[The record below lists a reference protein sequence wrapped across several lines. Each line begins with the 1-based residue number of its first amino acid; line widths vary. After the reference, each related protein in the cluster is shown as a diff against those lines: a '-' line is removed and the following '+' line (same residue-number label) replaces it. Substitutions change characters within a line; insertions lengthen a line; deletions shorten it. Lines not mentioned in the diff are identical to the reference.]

1 MTTSGAAIVQSD
13 KTVLI
18 ELAHPGAEDA
28 RHDISL
34 FAELERAPEHIHTYR
49 ITRLAVWNAE
59 AAGHTAEE
67 MIGLL
72 EAHSRFPLPDN
83 VIGDITDWVARCG
96 RIELVRP
103 DGSSDITLRGDHA
116 IMAEVTSHKKIA
128 PHITHRV
135 SDTEVTI
142 SPLSRGLIKQ
152 ELLKIG
158 WPANDTAGFVEG
170 VPWPMALDTTSWS
183 LRDYQLS
190 AVDRFVAQSS
200 GVVVL
205 PCGAGKTV
213 VGAGVMAA
221 IGQYTLI
228 LVTTHQ
234 AARQWQRELVSR
246 TTLTGDEVGVYQGS
260 AEDIT
265 PVTIATYSMMTA
277 KRAGEFRHLGVISE
291 TSWGLVIYDEV
302 HLLPAPVF
310 HLTANLQA
318 TRRLGLTAT
327 LVREDGREGDVF
339 SLIGPK
345 RFDAA
350 WKDLEKGGYLAP
362 AECVEVRVDLPS
374 TDRLHYATLDDRARY
389 RYAATH
395 QVKDHVVSSLVDAHQ
410 GEQIL
415 VMGVYLDQL
424 ERVAGVLGAP
434 LMSGDTP
441 DATREKLLDD
451 FRSGV
456 LSTLVVS
463 KVANFSIDLPEAS
476 VAIQMAGTFGSRQE
490 EAQRLGR
497 IVRPKA
503 DGRPATFYSVV
514 TRDSADQDFAANRQ
528 RFLTEQGYRYRVGSA
543 SDLAT
548 LVQGSQKLH
557 SENI

>member
-1 MTTSGAAIVQSD
+1 MTTTGAAIVQSD

-59 AAGHTAEE
+59 AAGHTAQE

-72 EAHSRFPLPDN
+72 SAHSRFPLPDN
-83 VIGDITDWVARCG
+83 VVGDITDWVARCG
-96 RIELVRP
+96 RVELARSEGL
-103 DGSSDITLRGDHA
+103 DDIVLRGDRA
-116 IMAEVTSHKKIA
+116 IMAEVTAHKKIA
-128 PHITHRV
+128 PHVTSRL
-135 SDTEVTI
+135 SDTEVTV
-142 SPLSRGLIKQ
+142 SALSRGLIKQ

-170 VPWPMALDTTSWS
+170 VPWPMGLDTTTWS
-183 LRDYQLS
+183 LRDYQQR
-190 AVDRFVAQSS
+190 AVDRFVAHSS

-221 IGQYTLI
+221 IKQYTLI

-246 TTLTGDEVGVYQGS
+246 TTLTVDEVGFYQGS
-260 AEDIT
+260 SDDIKA
-265 PVTIATYSMMTA
+265 VTIATYSMMTA
-277 KRAGEFRHLGVISE
+277 KRAGEFRHLGVVSE

-362 AECVEVRVDLPS
+362 AECVEVRVDMPS

-389 RYAATH
+389 RYAACH
-395 QVKDHVVSSLVDAHQ
+395 EVKDAVVSALVDAHR

-424 ERVAGVLGAP
+424 QRVAGVLDAP

-441 DATREKLLDD
+441 DATREQLLDD
-451 FRSGV
+451 FRSGT
-456 LSTLVVS
+456 LHTLVVS

-497 IVRPKA
+497 IVRPKS

-514 TRDSADQDFAANRQ
+514 TRDTADQDFAANRQ

-543 SDLAT
+543 NELAV
-548 LVQGSQKLH
+548 LVQGS
-557 SENI
+557 

>member
-1 MTTSGAAIVQSD
+1 MSSPGSAIVQSD

-72 EAHSRFPLPDN
+72 TRHSRFPLPDSVVN
-83 VIGDITDWVARCG
+83 DITDWCARAG
-96 RIELVRP
+96 RIQLVR
-103 DGSSDITLRGDHA
+103 DDQSGDIILRGDPA
-116 IMAEVTSHKKIA
+116 VLAEVTSHKKIT
-128 PHITHRV
+128 PHITSRGED
-135 SDTEVTI
+135 SVTI
-142 SPLSRGLIKQ
+142 DPLSRGIVKQ
-152 ELLKIG
+152 ELLKLG
-158 WPANDTAGFVEG
+158 WPANDLAGFVEG
-170 VPWPMALDTTSWS
+170 LPWPIELQSNGWG
-183 LRDYQLS
+183 LRHYQQK
-190 AVDRFVAQSS
+190 AVDRFVAQGS

-205 PCGAGKTV
+205 PCGAGKTI
-213 VGAGVMAA
+213 VGAGVMAD
-221 IGQYTLI
+221 IDQYTLI

-234 AARQWQRELVSR
+234 AARQWQRELVHR
-246 TTLTGDEVGVYQGS
+246 TSLSEEDIGFYHGS
-260 AEDIT
+260 ADDIR
-265 PVTIATYSMMTA
+265 PITIATYAIVTA
-277 KRAGEFRHLGVISE
+277 KRGGVFRHLDLIGN
-291 TSWGLVIYDEV
+291 TAWGLVIYDEV

-310 HLTANLQA
+310 HLTATLQA

-327 LVREDGREGDVF
+327 LIREDGREGDVF

-345 RFDAA
+345 RFDTP
-350 WKDLEKGGYLAP
+350 WKDLERDGYLAP
-362 AECVEVRVDLPS
+362 AECVEVRVALPPD
-374 TDRLHYATLDDRARY
+374 DRLHYATLDDRARY

-395 QVKDHVVSSLVDAHQ
+395 EVKDSLVTRLVAAHS
-410 GEQIL
+410 GEQVL

-424 ERVAGVLGAP
+424 ERIAKTLDAP

-441 DATREKLLDD
+441 EDERERLLDQ

-456 LSTLVVS
+456 LTTLVVS

-476 VAIQMAGTFGSRQE
+476 VAIQLAGTFGSRQE

-497 IVRPKA
+497 IVRPKS
-503 DGRPATFYSVV
+503 DGRPATFYSLVV
-514 TRDSADQDFAANRQ
+514 RDTADQDFAANRQ
-528 RFLTEQGYRYRVGSA
+528 RFLTEQGYRYRIIGAETIDTVIQDS
-543 SDLAT
+543 SR
-548 LVQGSQKLH
+548 
-557 SENI
+557 

>member
-1 MTTSGAAIVQSD
+1 MTTSGSAIVQSD

-59 AAGHTAEE
+59 AAGHTAQE

-72 EAHSRFPLPDN
+72 SAHSRFPLPDN
-83 VIGDITDWVARCG
+83 VVADITDWVERCG
-96 RIELVRP
+96 RVELVRP
-103 DGSSDITLRGDHA
+103 EGSDDIVLRGDQA
-116 IMAEVTSHKKIA
+116 IMAEVTAHKKIA

-135 SDTEVTI
+135 SDTEVTV

-170 VPWPMALDTTSWS
+170 VPWPMQLDTSSWS
-183 LRDYQLS
+183 LRDYQQR
-190 AVDRFVAQSS
+190 AVERFVAHSS

-221 IGQYTLI
+221 ISQYTLI

-246 TTLTGDEVGVYQGS
+246 TTLTDNEVGFYQGS
-260 AEDIT
+260 TDDIK
-265 PVTIATYSMMTA
+265 PVTIATYAMMTA
-277 KRAGEFRHLGVISE
+277 KRAGEFRHLAVISD
-291 TSWGLVIYDEV
+291 TAWGLVIYDEV

-350 WKDLEKGGYLAP
+350 WKDLERGGYLAP
-362 AECVEVRVDLPS
+362 AECVEVRVDMPH

-395 QVKDHVVSSLVDAHQ
+395 EVKDQVVSSLVDRHT

-424 ERVAGVLGAP
+424 ERVAGVLDAP

-451 FRSGV
+451 FRSGT
-456 LSTLVVS
+456 LHTLVVS

-503 DGRPATFYSVV
+503 DGRPATFYSIV

-543 SDLAT
+543 NELNL
-548 LVQGSQKLH
+548 LVQDS
-557 SENI
+557 

>member
-1 MTTSGAAIVQSD
+1 MNSSGAAIVQSD

-34 FAELERAPEHIHTYR
+34 FADLERAPEHIHTYR

-59 AAGHTAEE
+59 AAGHGAEE

-72 EAHSRFPLPDN
+72 ARHSRFPLPDN
-83 VIGDITDWVARCG
+83 VVADMTDWVARCG
-96 RIELVRP
+96 RIQLLRP
-103 DGSSDITLRGDHA
+103 EGSPDITVRGDVD
-116 IMAEVTSHKKIA
+116 IMAEVTSHKKIT
-128 PHITHRV
+128 PHIQTV
-135 SDTEVTI
+135 LSPTEVTI
-142 SPLSRGLIKQ
+142 SPLSRGLVKQ

-158 WPANDTAGFVEG
+158 WPATDLAGYVEG
-170 VPWPMALDTTSWS
+170 TPWPIELKTTHWA
-183 LRDYQLS
+183 LRDYQLH
-190 AVDRFVAQSS
+190 AIDRFGRQGS

-213 VGAGVMAA
+213 VGAGAMAA
-221 IGQYTLI
+221 ISQYTLI

-234 AARQWQRELVSR
+234 AARQWVRELISR
-246 TTLTGDEVGVYQGS
+246 TSLTEEEVGFYQGS
-260 AEDIT
+260 SEDVR
-265 PVTIATYSMMTA
+265 PVTVATYSMVTA
-277 KRAGEFRHLGVISE
+277 KRAGEFRHLGVVSE

-310 HLTANLQA
+310 HLTSTLQA

-350 WKDLEKGGYLAP
+350 WKDLERGGYLAP

-374 TDRLHYATLDDRARY
+374 SDRLHYATLDDRSRY
-389 RYAATH
+389 RYSATH
-395 QVKDHVVSSLVDAHQ
+395 EIKDEVVSRLLAQHE

-424 ERVAGVLGAP
+424 NRIAEVLDAP
-434 LMSGDTP
+434 LMSGQTP
-441 DATREKLLDD
+441 DAVREDLLER
-451 FRSGV
+451 FRAGT
-456 LSTLVVS
+456 LTTLVVS

-476 VAIQMAGTFGSRQE
+476 VAIQLAGTFGSRQE

-514 TRDSADQDFAANRQ
+514 TRDTADQDFAANRQ
-528 RFLTEQGYRYRVGSA
+528 RFLTEQGYRYRVMNARDIA
-543 SDLAT
+543 SS
-548 LVQGSQKLH
+548 VQSV
-557 SENI
+557 

>member
-1 MTTSGAAIVQSD
+1 MTTTGAAIVQSD

-72 EAHSRFPLPDN
+72 TSHTRFPLPDN
-83 VIGDITDWVARCG
+83 VVNDITDWVARCG
-96 RIELVRP
+96 RVELVRP
-103 DGSSDITLRGDHA
+103 EGSEDIILRGDPA

-128 PHITHRV
+128 PHITHKL

-170 VPWPMALDTTSWS
+170 VSWPMELDTSSWS
-183 LRDYQLS
+183 LRDYQQR
-190 AVDRFVAQSS
+190 AVERFVARSS

-221 IGQYTLI
+221 ISQYTLI

-246 TTLTGDEVGVYQGS
+246 TTLTDDEVGFYQGS
-260 AEDIT
+260 PDDIK
-265 PVTIATYSMMTA
+265 PVTIATYSMITA
-277 KRAGEFRHLGVISE
+277 KRAGEFRHLNVVSD
-291 TSWGLVIYDEV
+291 TAWGLVVYDEV

-350 WKDLEKGGYLAP
+350 WKDLERGGYLAP
-362 AECVEVRVDLPS
+362 AECIEVRVEMPS
-374 TDRLHYATLDDRARY
+374 ADRLHYATLDDRARY

-395 QVKDHVVSSLVDAHQ
+395 SVKDQVVSALVDHHD

-424 ERVAGVLGAP
+424 ERVAGVLDAP

-441 DATREKLLDD
+441 DATREKLLED
-451 FRSGV
+451 FRSGM
-456 LSTLVVS
+456 LTTLVVS

-503 DGRPATFYSVV
+503 DGRPATFYSIV
-514 TRDSADQDFAANRQ
+514 TRDTADQDFAANRQ
-528 RFLTEQGYRYRVGSA
+528 RFLTEQGYRYRVGNA
-543 SDLAT
+543 NDLDR
-548 LVQGSQKLH
+548 LIQGS
-557 SENI
+557 

>member
-1 MTTSGAAIVQSD
+1 MTTTGAAIVQSD

-72 EAHSRFPLPDN
+72 SSHSRFPLPEN
-83 VIGDITDWVARCG
+83 VVNDITDWVARCG
-96 RIELVRP
+96 RVELVRP
-103 DGSSDITLRGDHA
+103 EGSEDIILRGDPA

-128 PHITHRV
+128 PHITQKL
-135 SDTEVTI
+135 SDTEVTV
-142 SPLSRGLIKQ
+142 SALSRGLIKQ

-170 VPWPMALDTTSWS
+170 VPWRMELDTSSWA
-183 LRDYQLS
+183 LRDYQQR
-190 AVDRFVAQSS
+190 AVERFVAHSS

-221 IGQYTLI
+221 IDQYTLI

-246 TTLTGDEVGVYQGS
+246 TTLTEDEVGLYQGS
-260 AEDIT
+260 SDDIA

-277 KRAGEFRHLGVISE
+277 KRAGEFRHLSVVSD
-291 TSWGLVIYDEV
+291 TAWGLVVYDEV

-362 AECVEVRVDLPS
+362 AECIEVRVEMPS
-374 TDRLHYATLDDRARY
+374 ADRLHYATLDDRARY

-395 QVKDHVVSSLVDAHQ
+395 TVKDQVVSDLVNRHH

-424 ERVAGVLGAP
+424 DRVAGVLDAP

-441 DATREKLLDD
+441 DALREQLLDE
-451 FRSGV
+451 FRSGA
-456 LSTLVVS
+456 LRTLVVS

-503 DGRPATFYSVV
+503 DGRPATFYSIV
-514 TRDSADQDFAANRQ
+514 TRDTADQDFAANRQ
-528 RFLTEQGYRYRVGSA
+528 RFLTEQGYRYRVGNA
-543 SDLAT
+543 NDLDQ
-548 LVQGSQKLH
+548 LVQGT
-557 SENI
+557 

>member
-1 MTTSGAAIVQSD
+1 MTTSGSAIVQSD

-59 AAGHTAEE
+59 AAGHTAQE

-72 EAHSRFPLPDN
+72 SAHSRFPLPDN
-83 VIGDITDWVARCG
+83 VVADITDWVERCG
-96 RIELVRP
+96 RVELVRP
-103 DGSSDITLRGDHA
+103 EGSNDIVLRGDQA
-116 IMAEVTSHKKIA
+116 IMAEVTAHKKIA

-135 SDTEVTI
+135 SDTEVTV

-170 VPWPMALDTTSWS
+170 VPWPMQLDTSSWS
-183 LRDYQLS
+183 LRDYQQR
-190 AVDRFVAQSS
+190 AVERFVAHSS

-221 IGQYTLI
+221 ISQYTLI

-246 TTLTGDEVGVYQGS
+246 TTLTDNEVGFYQGS
-260 AEDIT
+260 TDDIK
-265 PVTIATYSMMTA
+265 PVTIATYAMMTA
-277 KRAGEFRHLGVISE
+277 KRAGEFRHLAVISD
-291 TSWGLVIYDEV
+291 TAWGLVIYDEV

-350 WKDLEKGGYLAP
+350 WKDLERGGYLAP
-362 AECVEVRVDLPS
+362 AECVEVRVDMPH

-395 QVKDHVVSSLVDAHQ
+395 EVKDQVVSSLVDRHT

-424 ERVAGVLGAP
+424 ERVAGVLDAP

-451 FRSGV
+451 FRSGT
-456 LSTLVVS
+456 LHTLVVS

-503 DGRPATFYSVV
+503 DGRPATFYSIV

-543 SDLAT
+543 NELNL
-548 LVQGSQKLH
+548 LVQDS
-557 SENI
+557 

>member
-34 FAELERAPEHIHTYR
+34 FADLERAPEHIHTYR

-72 EAHSRFPLPDN
+72 SAHSRFPLPDN
-83 VIGDITDWVARCG
+83 VVADITDWVSRCG
-96 RIELVRP
+96 RVELVRP
-103 DGSSDITLRGDHA
+103 EGSDEITLRGDEA
-116 IMAEVTSHKKIA
+116 IMAEVTAHKKIA
-128 PHITHRV
+128 PHLTQRL
-135 SDTEVTI
+135 SATEVTI
-142 SPLSRGLIKQ
+142 SPLARGIIKQ

-158 WPANDTAGFVEG
+158 WPANDTAGFIEG
-170 VPWPMALDTTSWS
+170 VPWPMTLDTSDWVM
-183 LRDYQLS
+183 RDYQQR
-190 AVDRFVAQSS
+190 AVDRFHAQGS

-213 VGAGVMAA
+213 VGAGVMAEV
-221 IGQYTLI
+221 GQYTLI

-234 AARQWQRELVSR
+234 AARQWQRELVAR
-246 TTLTGDEVGVYQGS
+246 TTLSADDVGFYQG
-260 AEDIT
+260 AAGDIR
-265 PVTIATYSMMTA
+265 PVTIATYSMITA
-277 KRAGEFRHLGVISE
+277 KRGGEFRHLGVVSE
-291 TSWGLVIYDEV
+291 TAWGLVVYDEV

-310 HLTANLQA
+310 HLTSTLQA

-362 AECVEVRVDLPS
+362 AECIEVRVEMPPS
-374 TDRLHYATLDDRARY
+374 DRLHYATLDDRARY

-395 QVKDHVVSSLVDAHQ
+395 EVKDHVVSALVDAHR

-424 ERVAGVLGAP
+424 ERVAGVLDAP
-434 LMSGDTP
+434 LMAGDTP
-441 DATREKLLDD
+441 DAKREQLLED
-451 FRSGV
+451 FRTGR

-514 TRDSADQDFAANRQ
+514 TRDTADQDFAANRQ
-528 RFLTEQGYRYRVGSA
+528 RFLTEQGYRYRVGTA
-543 SDLAT
+543 DD
-548 LVQGSQKLH
+548 VIGVSQR
-557 SENI
+557 S

>member
-1 MTTSGAAIVQSD
+1 MTSSGAAIVQSD

-18 ELAHPGAEDA
+18 ELAHPGADDA

-34 FAELERAPEHIHTYR
+34 FADLERAPEHIHTYR

-59 AAGHTAEE
+59 AAGHTAQE

-72 EAHSRFPLPDN
+72 AKHSRFPLPDN
-83 VIGDITDWVARCG
+83 VVDDITDWCSRCG
-96 RIELVRP
+96 RIELIREE
-103 DGSSDITLRGDHA
+103 GSDEIILRGDAA
-116 IMAEVTSHKKIA
+116 IMAEVTAHKKII
-128 PHITHRV
+128 PHLT
-135 SDTEVTI
+135 SPLTEGQVTL
-142 SPLSRGLIKQ
+142 SPLSRGLVKQ

-158 WPANDTAGFVEG
+158 WPANDLAGFVEG
-170 VPWPMALDTTSWS
+170 TPWPMSLDTSTWA
-183 LRDYQLS
+183 LRDYQNR
-190 AVDRFVAQSS
+190 AVERFHRQGS

-221 IGQYTLI
+221 ISQYTLI

-234 AARQWQRELVSR
+234 AARQWQRELSAR
-246 TTLTGDEVGVYQGS
+246 TSLTEDDIGFYRGIEGD
-260 AEDIT
+260 IK
-265 PVTIATYSMMTA
+265 PVTIATYAMVTA
-277 KRAGEFRHLGVISE
+277 KRQGEFRHLDVMSS
-291 TSWGLVIYDEV
+291 TAWGLVVYDEV

-310 HLTANLQA
+310 HLTASLQA

-345 RFDAA
+345 RFDAQ

-362 AECVEVRVDLPS
+362 AECVEVRVEMPS
-374 TDRLHYATLDDRARY
+374 SDRLHYATLDDRSRY

-395 QVKDHVVSSLVDAHQ
+395 NIKDQVVADLVASHR

-424 ERVAGVLGAP
+424 HRVAEVLGAP

-441 DATREKLLDD
+441 DATREALLDD
-451 FRSGV
+451 FRSGK
-456 LSTLVVS
+456 LHTLVAS

-503 DGRPATFYSVV
+503 DGRPAVFYSVV
-514 TRDSADQDFAANRQ
+514 TKDTADQDFAANRQ
-528 RFLTEQGYRYRVGSA
+528 RFLTEQGYRYRVVGV
-543 SDLAT
+543 SDLPE
-548 LVQGSQKLH
+548 LVQQT
-557 SENI
+557 

>member
-1 MTTSGAAIVQSD
+1 MTTTGAAIVQSD

-67 MIGLL
+67 MIALL
-72 EAHSRFPLPDN
+72 ASHSRFPLPDN
-83 VIGDITDWVARCG
+83 VVGDITDWVARCG
-96 RIELVRP
+96 RVELVRP
-103 DGSSDITLRGDHA
+103 DSSDDILLRGDPA
-116 IMAEVTSHKKIA
+116 IMAEVTAHKKIA
-128 PHITHRV
+128 PHITQRL

-170 VPWPMALDTTSWS
+170 VPWPMELDTSNWS
-183 LRDYQLS
+183 LRDYQQR
-190 AVDRFVAQSS
+190 AVERFVARSS

-221 IGQYTLI
+221 ISQYTLI

-246 TTLTGDEVGVYQGS
+246 TTLTDDEVGFYQGS
-260 AEDIT
+260 SDDIK
-265 PVTIATYSMMTA
+265 PVTIATYSMITA
-277 KRAGEFRHLGVISE
+277 KRAGEFRHLNVVSD
-291 TSWGLVIYDEV
+291 TAWGLVVYDEV

-362 AECVEVRVDLPS
+362 AECIEVRVDMPS

-395 QVKDHVVSSLVDAHQ
+395 EVKDQVVSTLVSKHS

-424 ERVAGVLGAP
+424 ERVAGVLDAP

-441 DATREKLLDD
+441 DAVREQLLDD
-451 FRSGV
+451 FRSGT
-456 LSTLVVS
+456 LRTLVVS

-503 DGRPATFYSVV
+503 DGRPATFYSIV
-514 TRDSADQDFAANRQ
+514 TRDTADQDFAANRQ

-543 SDLAT
+543 NELNQLIQDS
-548 LVQGSQKLH
+548 
-557 SENI
+557 

>member
-72 EAHSRFPLPDN
+72 ANHSRFPLPDN
-83 VIGDITDWVARCG
+83 VVGDITDWVARCG

-103 DGSSDITLRGDHA
+103 HGSEDIILRGDPA
-116 IMAEVTSHKKIA
+116 IMAEVTAHKKIS
-128 PHITHRV
+128 PHVTVTV
-135 SDTEVTI
+135 SDTEVAI

-158 WPANDTAGFVEG
+158 WPANDTAGFIEG
-170 VPWPMALDTTSWS
+170 VPWPMELDTTAWS
-183 LRDYQLS
+183 LRDYQKR
-190 AVDRFVAQSS
+190 AVNRFVAHSS

-213 VGAGVMAA
+213 VGAGAMAA
-221 IGQYTLI
+221 ISQYTLI

-246 TTLTGDEVGVYQGS
+246 TTLTEEEVGFYQGS
-260 AEDIT
+260 ADDIK

-277 KRAGEFRHLGVISE
+277 KRGGEFRHLGVVSE
-291 TSWGLVIYDEV
+291 TAWGLVIYDEV

-362 AECVEVRVDLPS
+362 AECVEVRVELPS
-374 TDRLHYATLDDRARY
+374 ADRLHYATLDDRARY
-389 RYAATH
+389 RYATTH
-395 QVKDHVVSSLVDAHQ
+395 DAKDTVVSSLVEAHH

-424 ERVAGVLGAP
+424 ERVAAVLDAP

-441 DATREKLLDD
+441 DGMREQLLDD
-451 FRSGV
+451 FRSGE
-456 LSTLVVS
+456 LKTLVVS

-503 DGRPATFYSVV
+503 DGRPATFYSIV
-514 TRDSADQDFAANRQ
+514 TRDTSDQDFAANRQ
-528 RFLTEQGYRYRVGSA
+528 RFLTEQGYRYRVSHAG
-543 SDLAT
+543 DLGRVAQE
-548 LVQGSQKLH
+548 L
-557 SENI
+557 

>member
-72 EAHSRFPLPDN
+72 ASHSRFPLPDN
-83 VIGDITDWVARCG
+83 VVGDITDWVARCG
-96 RIELVRP
+96 RVELVRP
-103 DGSSDITLRGDHA
+103 EGSGDMVLRGDRA
-116 IMAEVTSHKKIA
+116 IMAEVTAHKKIA
-128 PHITHRV
+128 PHVIHKR
-135 SDTEVTI
+135 SDTDVTV
-142 SPLSRGLIKQ
+142 SPLSRGIIKQ

-158 WPANDTAGFVEG
+158 WPANDQAGFVEG
-170 VPWPMALDTTSWS
+170 LAWPMALDTSSWS
-183 LRDYQLS
+183 LRDYQQR
-190 AVDRFVAQSS
+190 AVDRFVAHSS

-221 IGQYTLI
+221 FGQYTLI

-234 AARQWQRELVSR
+234 AARQWQRELVSK
-246 TTLTGDEVGVYQGS
+246 TSLSDDDVGVYQGS
-260 AEDIT
+260 SDDIK

-277 KRAGEFRHLGVISE
+277 KRGGEFRHLTVVSD
-291 TSWGLVIYDEV
+291 TAWGLVIYDEV

-350 WKDLEKGGYLAP
+350 WKDLERGGYLAP
-362 AECVEVRVDLPS
+362 AECVEVRVEMPS
-374 TDRLHYATLDDRARY
+374 SDRLHYATLDDRARY

-395 QVKDHVVSSLVDAHQ
+395 NVKDAVVSSLVASHP

-424 ERVAGVLGAP
+424 ERVAAVLDAP

-441 DATREKLLDD
+441 DAVRERLLDE
-451 FRSGV
+451 FRSGA
-456 LSTLVVS
+456 LTTLVVS

-503 DGRPATFYSVV
+503 DGRPARFYSVV
-514 TRDSADQDFAANRQ
+514 TRDTADQDFAANRQ

-543 SDLAT
+543 DDLAQI
-548 LVQGSQKLH
+548 VQGS
-557 SENI
+557 

>member
-1 MTTSGAAIVQSD
+1 MTTTGAAIVQSD

-72 EAHSRFPLPDN
+72 GSHSRFPLPDN
-83 VIGDITDWVARCG
+83 VVNDITDWVARCG
-96 RIELVRP
+96 RVELVRP
-103 DGSSDITLRGDHA
+103 EGSEDIILRGDQA

-128 PHITHRV
+128 PHITQKI

-158 WPANDTAGFVEG
+158 WPANDTAGFIEG
-170 VPWPMALDTTSWS
+170 VPCQMELDTSSWS
-183 LRDYQLS
+183 LRDYQQR
-190 AVDRFVAQSS
+190 AVERFVARSS

-221 IGQYTLI
+221 ISQYTLI

-246 TTLTGDEVGVYQGS
+246 TTLTDDEVGFYQGS
-260 AEDIT
+260 PDDIK
-265 PVTIATYSMMTA
+265 PVTIATYSMITA
-277 KRAGEFRHLGVISE
+277 KRAGEFRHLNVVSD
-291 TSWGLVIYDEV
+291 TAWGLVVYDEV

-362 AECVEVRVDLPS
+362 AECIEVRVEMPS
-374 TDRLHYATLDDRARY
+374 ADRLHYATLDDRARY

-395 QVKDHVVSSLVDAHQ
+395 NVKDQVVSALVDHHD

-424 ERVAGVLGAP
+424 ERVAGVLDAP

-441 DATREKLLDD
+441 DATREKLLDE
-451 FRSGV
+451 FRSGT
-456 LSTLVVS
+456 LKTLVVS

-503 DGRPATFYSVV
+503 DGRPATFYSIV
-514 TRDSADQDFAANRQ
+514 TRDTADQDFAANRQ
-528 RFLTEQGYRYRVGSA
+528 RFLTEQGYRYRVGNA
-543 SDLAT
+543 NDLDQ
-548 LVQGSQKLH
+548 LIQVS
-557 SENI
+557 

>member
-1 MTTSGAAIVQSD
+1 MTSSGAAIVQSD

-28 RHDISL
+28 RHDLSL

-67 MIGLL
+67 MVGLL
-72 EAHSRFPLPDN
+72 TKHSRFPLPDN
-83 VIGDITDWVARCG
+83 VVADITDWCARCG
-96 RIELVRP
+96 RVELVH
-103 DGSSDITLRGDHA
+103 DTDSDLIVMRGDEA
-116 IMAEVTSHKKIA
+116 IMAEVCAHKKIA
-128 PHITHRV
+128 PHVLERR
-135 SDTEVTI
+135 SPLEVTL
-142 SPLSRGLIKQ
+142 SPLSRGAVKR
-152 ELLKIG
+152 ELLQVG
-158 WPANDTAGFVEG
+158 WPANDLAGFTEG
-170 VPWPMALDTTSWS
+170 EPWPIELDESSWS
-183 LRDYQLS
+183 LRDYQQR
-190 AVDRFVAQSS
+190 AIERFSQQGS

-205 PCGAGKTV
+205 PCGAGKTM
-213 VGAGVMAA
+213 VGAGVMARFD
-221 IGQYTLI
+221 QHTLI

-234 AARQWQRELVSR
+234 AARQWKRELVSR
-246 TTLTGDEVGVYQGS
+246 TSLTDNDVGFYQGS
-260 AEDIT
+260 TDDLRPIT
-265 PVTIATYSMMTA
+265 VATYSMMTA
-277 KRAGEFRHLGVISE
+277 KRSGEFRHLDVMRRA
-291 TSWGLVIYDEV
+291 SWGLVIYDEV

-345 RFDAA
+345 RFDSA

-362 AECVEVRVDLPS
+362 AECVEVRVEMPPE
-374 TDRLHYATLDDRARY
+374 DRLHYATLDDRSRF
-389 RYAATH
+389 RFATTH
-395 QVKDHVVSSLVDAHQ
+395 EVKDTVVSDLVGHHR

-424 ERVAGVLGAP
+424 ERIAGVLGAP
-434 LMSGDTP
+434 LMSGDTR
-441 DATREKLLDD
+441 DAEREALLDD
-451 FRSGV
+451 FRRGT
-456 LSTLVVS
+456 LNTLVVS

-476 VAIQMAGTFGSRQE
+476 VAIQIAGTFGSRQE

-503 DGRPATFYSVV
+503 DGRPAVFYSVV
-514 TRDSADQDFAANRQ
+514 VSDTADQDFAANRQ
-528 RFLTEQGYRYRVGSA
+528 RFLTEQGYRYRVVRGVDQA
-543 SDLAT
+543 VGN
-548 LVQGSQKLH
+548 VQLP
-557 SENI
+557 

>member
-1 MTTSGAAIVQSD
+1 MNSSGAAIVQSD

-34 FAELERAPEHIHTYR
+34 FADLERAPEHIHTYR

-59 AAGHTAEE
+59 AAGHGAEE

-72 EAHSRFPLPDN
+72 ARHSRFPLPDN
-83 VIGDITDWVARCG
+83 VVADMTDWVARCG
-96 RIELVRP
+96 RIQLLRP
-103 DGSSDITLRGDHA
+103 EGSPDITVRGDVD
-116 IMAEVTSHKKIA
+116 IMAEVTSHKKIT
-128 PHITHRV
+128 PHIQTV
-135 SDTEVTI
+135 LSPTEVTI
-142 SPLSRGLIKQ
+142 SPLSRGLVKQ

-158 WPANDTAGFVEG
+158 WPATDLAGYVEG
-170 VPWPMALDTTSWS
+170 TPWPIELETTHWA
-183 LRDYQLS
+183 LRDYQLH
-190 AVDRFVAQSS
+190 AIDRFGRQGS

-213 VGAGVMAA
+213 VGAGAMAA
-221 IGQYTLI
+221 ISQYTLI

-234 AARQWQRELVSR
+234 AARQWVRELISR
-246 TTLTGDEVGVYQGS
+246 TSLTEEEVGFYQGS
-260 AEDIT
+260 SEDVR
-265 PVTIATYSMMTA
+265 PVTVATYSMVTA
-277 KRAGEFRHLGVISE
+277 KRAGEFRHLGVVSE

-310 HLTANLQA
+310 HLTSTLQA

-350 WKDLEKGGYLAP
+350 WKDLERGGYLAP

-374 TDRLHYATLDDRARY
+374 SDRLHYATLDDRSRY
-389 RYAATH
+389 RYSATH
-395 QVKDHVVSSLVDAHQ
+395 EIKDEVVSRLLAQHE

-424 ERVAGVLGAP
+424 NRIAEVLDAP
-434 LMSGDTP
+434 LMSGQTP
-441 DATREKLLDD
+441 DAVREDLLER
-451 FRSGV
+451 FRAGT
-456 LSTLVVS
+456 LTTLVVS

-476 VAIQMAGTFGSRQE
+476 VAIQLAGTFGSRQE

-514 TRDSADQDFAANRQ
+514 TRDTADQDFAANRQ
-528 RFLTEQGYRYRVGSA
+528 RFLTEQGYRYRVMNARDIA
-543 SDLAT
+543 SS
-548 LVQGSQKLH
+548 VQSV
-557 SENI
+557 

>member
-34 FAELERAPEHIHTYR
+34 FADLERAPEHIHTYR

-72 EAHSRFPLPDN
+72 SAHSRFPLPDN
-83 VIGDITDWVARCG
+83 VVADITDWVSRCG
-96 RIELVRP
+96 RVELVRP
-103 DGSSDITLRGDHA
+103 EGSDEITLRGDEA
-116 IMAEVTSHKKIA
+116 IMAEVTAHKKIA
-128 PHITHRV
+128 PHLTQRL
-135 SDTEVTI
+135 SATEATI
-142 SPLSRGLIKQ
+142 SPLARGIIKQ

-158 WPANDTAGFVEG
+158 WPANDTAGFIEG
-170 VPWPMALDTTSWS
+170 VPWPMTLDTSDWVM
-183 LRDYQLS
+183 RDYQQR
-190 AVDRFVAQSS
+190 AVDRFHAQGS

-213 VGAGVMAA
+213 VGAGVMAEV
-221 IGQYTLI
+221 GQYTLI

-234 AARQWQRELVSR
+234 AARQWQRELVAR
-246 TTLTGDEVGVYQGS
+246 TTLSADDVGFYQG
-260 AEDIT
+260 AADDIR
-265 PVTIATYSMMTA
+265 PVTIATYSMITA
-277 KRAGEFRHLGVISE
+277 KRGGEFRHLGVVSE
-291 TSWGLVIYDEV
+291 TAWGLVVYDEV

-310 HLTANLQA
+310 HLTSTLQA

-362 AECVEVRVDLPS
+362 AECIEVRVEMPPR
-374 TDRLHYATLDDRARY
+374 DRLHYATLDDRARY

-395 QVKDHVVSSLVDAHQ
+395 EVKDQVVSALVDAHR

-424 ERVAGVLGAP
+424 ERVAGVLDAP
-434 LMSGDTP
+434 LMAGDTP
-441 DATREKLLDD
+441 DAKREQLLED
-451 FRSGV
+451 FRTGR

-514 TRDSADQDFAANRQ
+514 TRDTADQDFAANRQ
-528 RFLTEQGYRYRVGSA
+528 RFLTEQGYRYRVGTA
-543 SDLAT
+543 DD
-548 LVQGSQKLH
+548 VIGVSQR
-557 SENI
+557 S

>member
-59 AAGHTAEE
+59 AAGHTADE

-72 EAHSRFPLPDN
+72 TSHSRFPLPDN
-83 VIGDITDWVARCG
+83 VVNDITDWVARCG
-96 RIELVRP
+96 RVELVRP
-103 DGSSDITLRGDHA
+103 PGSEDIILRGDPE
-116 IMAEVTSHKKIA
+116 IMAEITGHKKIA
-128 PHITHRV
+128 PHITQRV

-142 SPLSRGLIKQ
+142 SPLSRGIIKQ

-170 VPWPMALDTTSWS
+170 VPWPMKLDTSSWS
-183 LRDYQLS
+183 LRDYQQR

-213 VGAGVMAA
+213 VGAGAMAA
-221 IGQYTLI
+221 ISQYTLI

-246 TTLTGDEVGVYQGS
+246 TTLTDDEVGFYQGS
-260 AEDIT
+260 ADDIK
-265 PVTIATYSMMTA
+265 PVTIATYSMITA
-277 KRAGEFRHLGVISE
+277 KRAGEFRHLGVVSD
-291 TSWGLVIYDEV
+291 TAWGLVVYDEV

-362 AECVEVRVDLPS
+362 AECVEVRVEMPS
-374 TDRLHYATLDDRARY
+374 SDRLHYATLDDRARY

-395 QVKDHVVSSLVDAHQ
+395 EIKDQVVSALVEAHQ
-410 GEQIL
+410 GEHIL

-424 ERVAGVLGAP
+424 ERVAGVLNAP

-451 FRSGV
+451 FRSGT
-456 LSTLVVS
+456 LTTLVVS

-503 DGRPATFYSVV
+503 DGRPATFYSIV
-514 TRDSADQDFAANRQ
+514 TRDTADQDFAANRQ
-528 RFLTEQGYRYRVGSA
+528 RFLSEQGYKYRVGNA
-543 SDLAT
+543 YDLEQI
-548 LVQGSQKLH
+548 VQRS
-557 SENI
+557 

>member
-1 MTTSGAAIVQSD
+1 MTTSGAAIIQSD

-49 ITRLAVWNAE
+49 ITRLGVWNAE

-72 EAHSRFPLPDN
+72 RAHSRFPLPDN
-83 VIGDITDWVARCG
+83 VVADITDWVARCG
-96 RIELVRP
+96 RVELVSRP
-103 DGSSDITLRGDHA
+103 DHSDIVLRGDESV
-116 IMAEVTSHKKIA
+116 MAEVCAHKKIS
-128 PHITHRV
+128 PHITSILGRN
-135 SDTEVTI
+135 EVTV
-142 SPLSRGLIKQ
+142 SPLARGIIKQ

-158 WPANDTAGFVEG
+158 WPANDQAGFIEG
-170 VPWPMALDTTSWS
+170 DPWPVSLDTSSWS
-183 LRDYQLS
+183 LRDYQKK
-190 AVDRFVAQSS
+190 AVERFAHRGS

-213 VGAGVMAA
+213 VGAGVMAT
-221 IGQYTLI
+221 ISQRTLI

-234 AARQWQRELVSR
+234 AAKQWERELVHR
-246 TTLTGDEVGVYQGS
+246 TSLTSEEIGLYRGS
-260 AEDIT
+260 PDDVR
-265 PVTIATYSMMTA
+265 PVTIATYSMLTA
-277 KRAGEFRHLGVISE
+277 KRGGQFRHLDVASD
-291 TSWGLVIYDEV
+291 TAWGLVVYDEV

-310 HLTANLQA
+310 HLTATLQA

-350 WKDLEKGGYLAP
+350 WKDLEAGGYLAP
-362 AECVEVRVDLPS
+362 AECVEIRVELPQA
-374 TDRLHYATLDDRARY
+374 DRLHYATLDDRARY
-389 RYAATH
+389 RFASTH
-395 QVKDHVVSSLVDAHQ
+395 PVKDSVVKDIIAHHPA
-410 GEQIL
+410 EQIL

-424 ERVAGVLGAP
+424 ERIAEFLGAP

-441 DATREKLLDD
+441 EDTREHLLDQ
-451 FRSGV
+451 FRRGNIPV
-456 LSTLVVS
+456 LVVS

-476 VAIQMAGTFGSRQE
+476 VAIQIAGTFGSRQE

-497 IVRPKA
+497 IVRPKS
-503 DGRPATFYSVV
+503 DGRPATFYSLV
-514 TRDSADQDFAANRQ
+514 TRDTADQDFAANRQ
-528 RFLTEQGYRYRVGSA
+528 RFLTEQGYRYRVSTAGDIIQPA
-543 SDLAT
+543 
-548 LVQGSQKLH
+548 
-557 SENI
+557 

>member
-1 MTTSGAAIVQSD
+1 MTVSGAAIVQSD

-59 AAGHTAEE
+59 AAGHSAEE

-72 EAHSRFPLPDN
+72 TAHSRFPLPDN
-83 VIGDITDWVARCG
+83 VVGDITDWVSRCG
-96 RIELVRP
+96 RVKLTRP
-103 DGSSDITLRGDHA
+103 AGSDDIVVSGDVA
-116 IMAEVTSHKKIA
+116 VMAEVTSHKKIT
-128 PHITHRV
+128 PHLISRP
-135 SDTEVTI
+135 SATEATI
-142 SPLSRGLIKQ
+142 SPLARGIIKQ

-158 WPANDTAGFVEG
+158 WPAADHAGYIEG
-170 VPWPMALDTTSWS
+170 DPWPMSLDTTTWA
-183 LRDYQLS
+183 LRDYQQH
-190 AVDRFVAQSS
+190 AVERFSGQGS

-213 VGAGVMAA
+213 VGAGVMAH
-221 IGQYTLI
+221 IGQRTLI

-234 AARQWQRELVSR
+234 AARQWQRELVAR
-246 TTLTGDEVGVYQGS
+246 TTLTADEVGFYQGS
-260 AEDIT
+260 PEDVR
-265 PVTIATYSMMTA
+265 PVTIATYSMLTA
-277 KRAGEFRHLGVISE
+277 KRSGEFRHLDVVSQ
-291 TSWGLVIYDEV
+291 TAWGLVVYDEV

-310 HLTANLQA
+310 HLTATLQA

-362 AECVEVRVDLPS
+362 AECVEVRVDMPPA
-374 TDRLHYATLDDRARY
+374 DRLHYATLDDRSRY

-395 QVKDHVVSSLVDAHQ
+395 PVKDEVVSSLIAAHP
-410 GEQIL
+410 GEHIL

-424 ERVAGVLGAP
+424 ERISRVVDAP
-434 LMSGDTP
+434 LMSGETP
-441 DATREKLLDD
+441 DATREQLLDD
-451 FRSGV
+451 FRSGKLPV
-456 LSTLVVS
+456 LVVS

-476 VAIQMAGTFGSRQE
+476 VAIQLAGTFGSRQE

-503 DGRPATFYSVV
+503 DGRPATFYSLV
-514 TRDSADQDFAANRQ
+514 TRDTADQDFAANRQ
-528 RFLTEQGYRYRVGSA
+528 RFLTEQGYRYRVA
-543 SDLAT
+543 PAT
-548 LVQGSQKLH
+548 QLDQVIQRA
-557 SENI
+557 

>member
-1 MTTSGAAIVQSD
+1 MTLSGAAIVQSD

-18 ELAHPGAEDA
+18 ELAHLGADDA

-34 FAELERAPEHIHTYR
+34 FADLERAPEHIHTYR

-59 AAGHTAEE
+59 AAGHTAQE

-72 EAHSRFPLPDN
+72 AKHSRFPLPEN
-83 VIGDITDWVARCG
+83 VVGDITDWCERCG
-96 RIELVRP
+96 RIELIREE
-103 DGSSDITLRGDHA
+103 GSDEIILRGDEA
-116 IMAEVTSHKKIA
+116 IMAEVTAHKKII
-128 PHITHRV
+128 PHLTGPPTAG
-135 SDTEVTI
+135 SATL
-142 SPLSRGLIKQ
+142 SPLSRGLVKQ

-158 WPANDTAGFVEG
+158 WPANDLAGFVEG
-170 VPWPMALDTTSWS
+170 TPWPMDLDTTSWS
-183 LRDYQLS
+183 LRDYQRR
-190 AVDRFVAQSS
+190 AIERFHRQGS

-234 AARQWQRELVSR
+234 AARQWQRELSAR
-246 TTLTGDEVGVYQGS
+246 TSLSADDIGFYQGN
-260 AEDIT
+260 ENDIR
-265 PVTIATYSMMTA
+265 PVTIATYAMVTA
-277 KRAGEFRHLGVISE
+277 KRAGEFRHLDVMSS
-291 TSWGLVIYDEV
+291 TAWGLVVYDEV

-310 HLTANLQA
+310 HLTASLQA

-345 RFDAA
+345 RFDAQ

-362 AECVEVRVDLPS
+362 AECVEVRVEMPS
-374 TDRLHYATLDDRARY
+374 ADRLHYATLDDRSRY

-395 QVKDHVVSSLVDAHQ
+395 QVKDQIVSDLVTSHR

-424 ERVAGVLGAP
+424 HRVAEFLNAP

-441 DATREKLLDD
+441 DATRETLLDD
-451 FRSGV
+451 FRSGK
-456 LSTLVVS
+456 LTTLVVS

-503 DGRPATFYSVV
+503 DGRPAVFYSVV
-514 TRDSADQDFAANRQ
+514 TKDTADQDFAANRQ
-528 RFLTEQGYRYRVGSA
+528 RFLTEQGYRYRVMA
-543 SDLAT
+543 ADDLPELIQQT
-548 LVQGSQKLH
+548 
-557 SENI
+557 

>member
-59 AAGHTAEE
+59 AAGHTAQE

-72 EAHSRFPLPDN
+72 SAHSRFPLPDN
-83 VIGDITDWVARCG
+83 VVKDISDWVARAG
-96 RIELVRP
+96 RIELVRQE
-103 DGSSDITLRGDHA
+103 GSDTIVLRGDRA
-116 IMAEVTSHKKIA
+116 IMAEVTAHKKIA
-128 PHITHRV
+128 PHLTSRL

-142 SPLSRGLIKQ
+142 APLARGIIKQ

-158 WPANDTAGFVEG
+158 WPASDKAGFVEG
-170 VPWPMALDTTSWS
+170 TPWPIELDTADWS
-183 LRDYQLS
+183 LRDYQQR
-190 AVDRFVAQSS
+190 AIDRFVGQGS

-213 VGAGVMAA
+213 VGAGVMSAVD
-221 IGQYTLI
+221 QYTLI

-234 AARQWQRELVSR
+234 AARQWQRELVAK
-246 TTLTGDEVGVYQGS
+246 TTLTDDEVGFYQGS
-260 AEDIT
+260 ADDIK
-265 PVTIATYSMMTA
+265 PVTIATYSMITA
-277 KRAGEFRHLGVISE
+277 KRGGEFRHLGVVSE
-291 TSWGLVIYDEV
+291 TAWGLVVYDEV

-310 HLTANLQA
+310 HLTATLQA

-362 AECVEVRVDLPS
+362 AECIELRVDMPLD
-374 TDRLHYATLDDRARY
+374 DRLHYATLDDRSRY

-395 QVKDHVVSSLVDAHQ
+395 QVKDNVVSQLVASHP

-441 DATREKLLDD
+441 DSVREQLLED
-451 FRSGV
+451 FRNGK

-514 TRDSADQDFAANRQ
+514 TRDTADQDFAANRQ
-528 RFLTEQGYRYRVGSA
+528 RFLTEQGYRYRVGQA
-543 SDLAT
+543 DDLAE
-548 LVQGSQKLH
+548 LIQGT
-557 SENI
+557 

>member
-72 EAHSRFPLPDN
+72 STHSRFPLPNN
-83 VIGDITDWVARCG
+83 VVSDITDWVARCG
-96 RIELVRP
+96 RVELSRP
-103 DGSSDITLRGDHA
+103 DGSEDIVLRGDRA
-116 IMAEVTSHKKIA
+116 IMMEVTAHKKIA
-128 PHITHRV
+128 PHVTQRL
-135 SDTEVTI
+135 SDTEVLM

-170 VPWPMALDTTSWS
+170 VPWPMGLDTTHWS
-183 LRDYQLS
+183 LRDYQKR
-190 AVDRFVAQSS
+190 AVDRFVAHSS

-221 IGQYTLI
+221 ISQYTLI

-234 AARQWQRELVSR
+234 AARQWQRELVAR
-246 TTLTGDEVGVYQGS
+246 TTLTDDQIGFYQGS
-260 AEDIT
+260 ADHIK
-265 PVTIATYSMMTA
+265 PVTIATYAMITA
-277 KRAGEFRHLGVISE
+277 KRGGQFRHLGVVSE
-291 TSWGLVIYDEV
+291 TSWGLVVYDEV

-362 AECVEVRVDLPS
+362 AECIEVRVDMPS
-374 TDRLHYATLDDRARY
+374 DDRLHYATLDDRARY

-395 QVKDHVVSSLVDAHQ
+395 VVKDAVVSALVHSHQ

-415 VMGVYLDQL
+415 VMGVYVDQL
-424 ERVAGVLGAP
+424 ERVAAVLDAP

-451 FRSGV
+451 FRSGGIH
-456 LSTLVVS
+456 TLVVS

-476 VAIQMAGTFGSRQE
+476 VAIQVAGTFGSRQE

-503 DGRPATFYSVV
+503 DGRPATFYSLV
-514 TRDSADQDFAANRQ
+514 TRDTADQDFAANRQ
-528 RFLTEQGYRYRVGSA
+528 RFLTEQGYRYRVGSVDDVA
-543 SDLAT
+543 QLIQDS
-548 LVQGSQKLH
+548 
-557 SENI
+557 

>member
-67 MIGLL
+67 MISLL
-72 EAHSRFPLPDN
+72 TSHSRFPLPDN
-83 VIGDITDWVARCG
+83 VVNDITDWVARCG
-96 RIELVRP
+96 RVELIRP
-103 DGSSDITLRGDHA
+103 EGSEDIILRGDQA
-116 IMAEVTSHKKIA
+116 IMAEVTAHKKIA
-128 PHITHRV
+128 PHITQRL

-142 SPLSRGLIKQ
+142 SPLSRGIIKQ

-170 VPWPMALDTTSWS
+170 IPWPIALDTTHWS
-183 LRDYQLS
+183 LRDYQQR
-190 AVDRFVAQSS
+190 AIDRFVARSS

-221 IGQYTLI
+221 ISQYTLI

-246 TTLTGDEVGVYQGS
+246 TTLTEDEVGLYQGS
-260 AEDIT
+260 TNDIT

-277 KRAGEFRHLGVISE
+277 KRAGEFRHLRVVSD
-291 TSWGLVIYDEV
+291 TAWGLVVYDEV

-310 HLTANLQA
+310 HLTATLQA

-362 AECVEVRVDLPS
+362 AECIEVRVEMPQA
-374 TDRLHYATLDDRARY
+374 DRLHYATLDDRSRY

-395 QVKDHVVSSLVDAHQ
+395 EVKDQVVSALVSHHE

-424 ERVAGVLGAP
+424 ERVAGVLDAP

-441 DATREKLLDD
+441 DAVREQLLDD
-451 FRSGV
+451 FRSGS
-456 LSTLVVS
+456 LKTLVVS

-476 VAIQMAGTFGSRQE
+476 IAIQMAGTFGSRQE

-503 DGRPATFYSVV
+503 DGRPATFYSIV
-514 TRDSADQDFAANRQ
+514 TRDTADQDFAANRQ
-528 RFLTEQGYRYRVGSA
+528 RFLTEQGYRYRVGRADELIQTIQDS
-543 SDLAT
+543 
-548 LVQGSQKLH
+548 
-557 SENI
+557 

>member
-13 KTVLI
+13 KTILI

-72 EAHSRFPLPDN
+72 ESHSRFPLPDN
-83 VIGDITDWVARCG
+83 VVGDITDWVARCG
-96 RIELVRP
+96 RVELVRP
-103 DGSSDITLRGDHA
+103 NGSQEIILRGDQA
-116 IMAEVTSHKKIA
+116 IMAEVTAHKKIA
-128 PHITHRV
+128 PHITQRL

-170 VPWPMALDTTSWS
+170 VAWPMKLDTTTWS
-183 LRDYQLS
+183 LRDYQRS
-190 AVDRFVAQSS
+190 AVDRFVAHSS

-221 IGQYTLI
+221 ISQYTLI

-246 TTLTGDEVGVYQGS
+246 TTLTDEEVGFYQGS
-260 AEDIT
+260 ADDIK
-265 PVTIATYSMMTA
+265 PVTIATYSMITA
-277 KRAGEFRHLGVISE
+277 KRGGEFRHLGVVSD
-291 TSWGLVIYDEV
+291 TAWGLVIYDEV

-362 AECVEVRVDLPS
+362 AECIEVRIDMPS
-374 TDRLHYATLDDRARY
+374 ADRLHYATLDDRARY

-395 QVKDHVVSSLVDAHQ
+395 EVKDEVVSDLVSAHP

-424 ERVAGVLGAP
+424 ERVAGVLNAP
-434 LMSGDTP
+434 LMSGHTP
-441 DATREKLLDD
+441 DTVREQLLAD
-451 FRSGV
+451 FRSGT
-456 LSTLVVS
+456 LKTLVVS

-497 IVRPKA
+497 IVRPKS

-514 TRDSADQDFAANRQ
+514 TRDTADQDFAANRQ
-528 RFLTEQGYRYRVGSA
+528 RFLTEQGYRYRVGN
-543 SDLAT
+543 AT
-548 LVQGSQKLH
+548 ELNHLIQGS
-557 SENI
+557 